1 MAANQMWVLIGLGV
15 FHGLHPG
22 MGWLLAVS
30 RGLQERSRAAVVGA
44 LPALA
49 LGHAASVALVA
60 VAVTVAGTALAS
72 DWFAVGG
79 AAVLVAA
86 GVWFLLRPLS
96 HRGHGHDA
104 RLSPWQLAAA
114 SFLMACAHGSGLML
128 LPVLAGRLDHGAHVG
143 GGHAHPHGGAAA
155 PATGTTGG
163 TGTAG
168 ADTAGSGHVDLFDA
182 TLLGLAAA
190 GVHTL
195 AMLAAA
201 GITALVV
208 HDFFAVHALR
218 LRWATM
224 DRIWACTLLA
234 GGGFVLWTVL

>member
-1 MAANQMWVLIGLGV
+1 MATNQLWVLIGLGV

-44 LPALA
+44 LPLLA
-49 LGHAASVALVA
+49 LGHAASVGLVA
-60 VAVTVAGTALAS
+60 VAVTVTDAVADSGL
-72 DWFAVGG
+72 FPVGG
-79 AAVLVAA
+79 AAVLVAS
-86 GVWFLLRPLS
+86 GLWFLLRPLA
-96 HRGHGHDA
+96 HRGHSPDA
-104 RLSPWQLAAA
+104 RLSPWQLVAV

-128 LPVLAGRLDHGAHVG
+128 LPVLAGQLDHGAHV
-143 GGHAHPHGGAAA
+143 HGGAAPA
-155 PATGTTGG
+155 PADAGEAAAG
-163 TGTAG
+163 G
-168 ADTAGSGHVDLFDA
+168 ADVAGSGHVDLLDA
-182 TLLGLAAA
+182 TLLGLAAT

-201 GITALVV
+201 GIAALVV

-224 DRIWACTLLA
+224 DRVWGLTLVA
-234 GGGFVLWTVL
+234 GGVFVLWGAWW